1 MKFLVN
7 DVANAPSSFGPAFSK
22 VPVTGC
28 RVAPQALPTPTEKVN
43 QESVA
48 EFRSDSKSQSTTQK
62 FSEKS
67 AETSFEQTF
76 EKSLDSKRKEK
87 KKVKEMRKTEASAL
101 ASIQNIDK
109 ITSLCESSSRPR
121 ERCRKTER
129 QLATLQQ
136 ELRSGDP
143 LWSRD
148 KIREMS

>member
-1 MKFLVN
+1 M
-7 DVANAPSSFGPAFSK
+7 
-22 VPVTGC
+22 
-28 RVAPQALPTPTEKVN
+28 
-43 QESVA
+43 

-76 EKSLDSKRKEK
+76 EKSPDSKRKEK
-87 KKVKEMRKTEASAL
+87 KRVKEMRKTTETSAL
-101 ASIQNIDK
+101 ASIQSIDK

-136 ELRSGDP
+136 ELRNGDP